1 MKFGNLT
8 KSLMFLTLFLAAQ
21 VSAQDQPHII
31 NIPLSNPGEPLTL
44 DISILSARIEVVGE
58 DREDVEFAV
67 VVETSNR
74 KIVTPSGT
82 QPLNRGPYSLEID
95 EDENYVS
102 VDTDWRADRVMIV
115 AKIPR
120 RADLTL
126 STTNDGEIIVSNV
139 SGNLELENTNGP
151 ITASNIS
158 GSIIADAINDTIEVQ
173 FSELDGDSAMSLN
186 SMNGDLIFGLPATA
200 GAQFHLDSSQ
210 GEIYSDFEVD
220 VQATEPV
227 VQRSENSRGVEVRVE
242 STIVVHVNGGGPV
255 VRMKTLN
262 GDIHI
267 RKTGE

>member
-1 MKFGNLT
+1 MKLGNLM
-8 KSLMFLTLFLAAQ
+8 KAVIFLTMFFAVQ
-21 VSAQDQPHII
+21 VSAQDQPQII
-31 NIPLSNPGEPLTL
+31 NIPLSNPGERLTL
-44 DISILSARIEVVGE
+44 DISILSARIEVIGE

-67 VVETSNR
+67 IVETSSR
-74 KIVTPSGT
+74 KIVTPSGS
-82 QPLNRGPYSLEID
+82 QSLNRGPYSLEID
-95 EDENYVS
+95 EDDNYIS
-102 VDTDWRADRVMIV
+102 VDTDWRADKVMIV

-120 RADLTL
+120 HADLAL

-139 SGNLELENTNGP
+139 IGNLELDNTNGP

-158 GSIIADAINDTIEVQ
+158 GSIIADAINDTIEVD
-173 FSELDGDSAMSLN
+173 FSALDGDSAMSLN
-186 SMNGDLIFGLPATA
+186 SINGDLIFGLPEAA

-227 VQRSENSRGVEVRVE
+227 VERSENSRGVVVRVE

-255 VRMKTLN
+255 IRLKTLN